1 MMKKIFYYLLIVISI
16 GVIVAQNNYL
26 LEDLNSSS
34 STFGIDIGPSYFEN
48 EVTIHYFGHYN

>member
-1 MMKKIFYYLLIVISI
+1 MKKIFRYILILSCI
-16 GVIVAQNNYL
+16 GIIFAQNNYL

-48 EVTIHYFGHYN
+48 EITIHYFGHYN

>member
-1 MMKKIFYYLLIVISI
+1 MKKIFYYLLIVISI
-16 GVIVAQNNYL
+16 GVIFAQNNYL

>member
-1 MMKKIFYYLLIVISI
+1 VKKIFRYILILSCI
-16 GVIVAQNNYL
+16 GIIFAQNNYL

-48 EVTIHYFGHYN
+48 EITIHYFGHYN